1 HAFGNRVVA
10 ESVGVKRSL
19 TRFAEQNNELRHF
32 IEAKLESEISVN
44 DDYKTQLVKYFVCYS
59 TPGRCEYDF
68 NAIEEYHE
76 FLQSCRLIT
85 LTGQWVKSV

>member
-1 HAFGNRVVA
+1 
-10 ESVGVKRSL
+10 
-19 TRFAEQNNELRHF
+19 

-85 LTGQWVKSV
+85 LTGQWVKSVGELRVANYLYLYSVPFEY